1 MGTFS
6 GSGRGRAVAG
16 FCGIGRETMAQTGET
31 TRRLH
36 LRSLLSSSARANGVG
51 PRVAVRAFPLPPETR
66 RLLPVLVPVVAAG
79 ATTVAAAMAFVAAS
93 EPSGGLLAGL
103 LAFTVASTV
112 SEAFPVPI
120 EGVRIGRTSLA
131 SVFIVAA
138 AVVYDWS
145 VATLVAAATM
155 VVVEVGR
162 RRLPSRVTYNTALYA
177 LAGAAAGLTA
187 DAFAGD
193 GLLRV
198 VAAVLLGAAAF
209 YVVDLSLL
217 ALVVARSTGERL
229 LPLFGRYA
237 YWTTLPCALMTSL
250 TLILVVLWQ
259 RSPFVAIA
267 FAGPL
272 VGIAL
277 YQRRVQGAL
286 ERLREL
292 DRLKNEFIA
301 VVSHELR
308 TPLASVYGAAM
319 TLQGR
324 GLDRK
329 RRESLLS
336 VIYSESARLAHLVD
350 QVLWAS
356 RLESGRVETTLERCD
371 PAGLAVEVVD
381 AARAHLSP
389 GLSLDLRSGP
399 DLPDVAAD
407 PEKAKQVLVN
417 LIENAVKYSP
427 EGGRI
432 EVSLEHVDTHVRF
445 AVRDEGLGI
454 PGDEQQRIF
463 EKFHRL
469 DPHLTRGV
477 GGSGLGLYISRE
489 LVEQMRGRIWVVS
502 REGAGSTFSFELP
515 LAATTH

>member
-1 MGTFS
+1 
-6 GSGRGRAVAG
+6 
-16 FCGIGRETMAQTGET
+16 MAQTGET

-36 LRSLLSSSARANGVG
+36 LRSPLARPPATGADR
-51 PRVAVRAFPLPPETR
+51 PTATVATRRLPPQTV

-79 ATTVAAAMAFVAAS
+79 ATTVVSAAWFVVAS
-93 EPSGGLLAGL
+93 GPSGALLAGL
-103 LAFTVASTV
+103 LAFAAASTV
-112 SEAFPVPI
+112 AEAYPVPI

-131 SVFIVAA
+131 SVFIIAA
-138 AVVYDWS
+138 AVVYDWAA
-145 VATLVAAATM
+145 ATLVAAATM
-155 VVVEVGR
+155 VLVELGR
-162 RRLPSRVTYNTALYA
+162 RRPPSRVAYNTALYA

-187 DAFAGD
+187 DALARD
-193 GLLRV
+193 GGLVEL
-198 VAAVLLGAAAF
+198 VAAALCGAAAF
-209 YVVDLSLL
+209 YLVDIALL

-229 LPLFGRYA
+229 LALIRRYVA
-237 YWTTLPCALMTSL
+237 WTALPCAMMASL
-250 TLILVVLWQ
+250 TVILVVLWD
-259 RSPFVAIA
+259 RSPFVSLA

-277 YQRRVQGAL
+277 YQRRMQGAL
-286 ERLREL
+286 DRLREL

-329 RRESLLS
+329 RRESLLA
-336 VIYSESARLAHLVD
+336 VVYSESARLAHLVD

-356 RLESGRVETTLERCD
+356 RLESGRIETTIESCD
-371 PAGLAVEVVD
+371 PAELAIEVVD
-381 AARAHLSP
+381 AARAHLP
-389 GLSLDLRSGP
+389 LGLSIELRCPP
-399 DLPDVAAD
+399 DLPHVAAD
-407 PEKAKQVLVN
+407 PDKAKQVLVN

-432 EVSLEHVDTHVRF
+432 EVRLERVDGYVRF
-445 AVRDEGLGI
+445 VVEDDGLGI
-454 PGDEQQRIF
+454 PAGEHGRIF

-477 GGSGLGLYISRE
+477 GGTGLGLYICHE

-502 REGAGSTFSFELP
+502 RENRGSTFSFELP
-515 LAATTH
+515 LAPGRH